1 MDKNEGKIDKSLKAL
16 MACEIINAVID
27 LFLGTF
33 LVAYLLNITNDN
45 MGAIAIYYV
54 VDYAIT
60 GIFIYVIAGFLKKYN
75 IEKIYRAG
83 ILIKC
88 IFVISIVFLRE
99 QIQSFLIPIA
109 IILGISETIYWGAC
123 DNIVGLATNE
133 KNREKYTAN
142 KKIIRSFVKVI
153 MPIILGTSIELLSF
167 YKVSTYIMVLA
178 FIQFI
183 LSFFIKIQKRYS
195 GEFDLKAFLKSINL
209 KENKRLKIVYK
220 SSILYGVLMNVISTI
235 VTIIIVMTYKTN
247 IELGF
252 LSTIFSICSMITLY
266 VFKKVKNEKIQKSIL
281 TCGSIIALV
290 SVISLIINLGK
301 TEIVI
306 YNIISSSFIIILEVL
321 FNIERYNNKE
331 NSVDEEYCIENQTFI
346 IMIMQIGRIVGYGLL
361 FIISLI
367 NNIVYF
373 KLLLLLTTIVIPI
386 YSYYMYKLHY
396 RE

>member
-1 MDKNEGKIDKSLKAL
+1 
-16 MACEIINAVID
+16 
-27 LFLGTF
+27 
-33 LVAYLLNITNDN
+33 
-45 MGAIAIYYV
+45 
-54 VDYAIT
+54 
-60 GIFIYVIAGFLKKYN
+60 
-75 IEKIYRAG
+75 
-83 ILIKC
+83 
-88 IFVISIVFLRE
+88 
-99 QIQSFLIPIA
+99 
-109 IILGISETIYWGAC
+109 
-123 DNIVGLATNE
+123 
-133 KNREKYTAN
+133 
-142 KKIIRSFVKVI
+142 
-153 MPIILGTSIELLSF
+153 
-167 YKVSTYIMVLA
+167 
-178 FIQFI
+178 
-183 LSFFIKIQKRYS
+183 
-195 GEFDLKAFLKSINL
+195 
-209 KENKRLKIVYK
+209 
-220 SSILYGVLMNVISTI
+220 MNVISTI

-266 VFKKVKNEKIQKSIL
+266 VFKKIKNEKIQKSIL